1 MGNRCPETMTTT
13 MQIVNDYVTE
23 FINKMVEEKV
33 KPKKILA
40 DWKSKET
47 QAKLKKVLAESIKD
61 SQPKR
66 TKALSAY
73 NVFMKQEYTKVKEDN
88 QGLDSG
94 ELMKLMSS
102 KWKGMNDKK
111 KSKYNEAAAKL
122 KEQMPAKKGSRKKPG
137 QPKGASNAYIHFGL
151 AMRPTI
157 KSKHS
162 DWDFKKINN
171 EVSIQWKGMS
181 DKKKEKY
188 IKLAEADKKRYEKE
202 MEKWKAEQTSDSEE
216 SGAESGEGSGDESG
230 EGSGDE
236 SGDESG
242 EGSDEE

>member
-1 MGNRCPETMTTT
+1 MANIMDILNEYMT
-13 MQIVNDYVTE
+13 NFLE
-23 FINKMVEEKV
+23 KNVENKV
-33 KPKKILA
+33 KVKQTLI
-40 DWKSKET
+40 DWKSKENQSSLRKVYT
-47 QAKLKKVLAESIKD
+47 DASKGSDSKKGK
-61 SQPKR
+61 
-66 TKALSAY
+66 KALSGY
-73 NVFMKQEYTKVKEDN
+73 NVFMKEQYKK
-88 QGLDSG
+88 
-94 ELMKLMSS
+94 MKAADDQLENGYIMSMVS
-102 KWKGMNDKK
+102 KKWKEMSEKKQQIYKDKA
-111 KSKYNEAAAKL
+111 SSTNAT
-122 KEQMPAKKGSRKKPG
+122 MPAKKGSRKKPG

-230 EGSGDE
+230 
-236 SGDESG
+236 DESG